1 MTVALVMRSVREVF
15 RIARATLQRYDE
27 SRGMTYG
34 AAVAFYAAFAIA
46 PLVVVVTRVM
56 FWVLGDQSAQVAL
69 IDALSGLIGAREAGT
84 VADLLERASVRPA
97 DDNMLSFGSWLALG
111 GTLIGA
117 TGVFIELR
125 AALQSMLGEPVLPF
139 SWLRL
144 LQVRLLA
151 LGIVLG
157 GGFLLAVALV
167 AQTAVLLAMHHVTG
181 HWPMLLPVVL
191 LIEAIFSFGVIALLF
206 ATLLRWLPDRRM
218 PWLHA
223 GVGASFAAMLFML
236 GRYGISLYIAT
247 TATESALGA
256 AGSFAALLI
265 WFYGS
270 SQIFLLGA
278 ALAVEVIPA
287 APARGAA
294 QPKPVASD
302 SGV

>member
-1 MTVALVMRSVREVF
+1 MTPPRALTEVW
-15 RIARATLQRYDE
+15 RIALATLRRYDDA
-27 SRGMTYG
+27 RGMTYG

-46 PLVVVVTRVM
+46 PLIVVVTRVM
-56 FWVLGDQSAQVAL
+56 FWVLGDESAQVAL
-69 IDALSGLIGAREAGT
+69 IDALSGLIGPREAGT
-84 VADLLERASVRPA
+84 VADLLERASERSNG
-97 DDNMLSFGSWLALG
+97 DGNGSVGPWLALG

-125 AALQSMLGEPVLPF
+125 AALQAMLGEKAVPF

-167 AQTAVLLAMHHVTG
+167 AQTAVLLAMHKVTS
-181 HWPMLLPVVL
+181 HWPVLLPVVL
-191 LIEAIFSFGVIALLF
+191 LVEAVFSFGVIALLF
-206 ATLLRWLPDRRM
+206 ATLLRWLPDHRM

-223 GVGASFAAMLFML
+223 AVGACFAAMLFML
-236 GRYGISLYIAT
+236 GRYGIGLYIAT

-287 APARGAA
+287 APPRAGGSAAARGH
-294 QPKPVASD
+294 
-302 SGV
+302 

>member
-1 MTVALVMRSVREVF
+1 MKPPRALAEVW
-15 RIARATLQRYDE
+15 RIALATLRRYDE
-27 SRGMTYG
+27 ARGMTYG

-46 PLVVVVTRVM
+46 PLIVVVTQVM

-69 IDALSGLIGAREAGT
+69 IEALTGLIGPREAGT
-84 VADLLERASVRPA
+84 VADLLARASVRTG
-97 DDNMLSFGSWLALG
+97 DESLLSVGPWLALG

-125 AALQSMLGEPVLPF
+125 AALQAMLGEPPVPF

-167 AQTAVLLAMHHVTG
+167 AQTAVLLAMNHVTS
-181 HWPMLLPVVL
+181 HWPVLLPVL
-191 LIEAIFSFGVIALLF
+191 LIIEAVFSFGVVALLF

-223 GVGASFAAMLFML
+223 AVGASFAAMLFML

-247 TATESALGA
+247 MATESALGA

-287 APARGAA
+287 APARAA
-294 QPKPVASD
+294 VSAAAHVQ
-302 SGV
+302 